1 MDPSKFC
8 YFLAC
13 VKFCIQVHAT
23 ILVSGAVDPSDL
35 QNVAKIKRI
44 GPCVHELGPKM
55 RVFLGFLSVTLG
67 YTRL

>member
-13 VKFCIQVHAT
+13 VKFCIQVHVT
-23 ILVSGAVDPSDL
+23 ILVSGAVDPWDL

-55 RVFLGFLSVTLG
+55 RVIFGVFECDI
-67 YTRL
+67 